1 MLEHHGESANA
12 HQAARLQAADQMM
25 NSLVSGSET
34 MLMPDNVEAVR
45 SLPPCCAAARAPH

>member
-1 MLEHHGESANA
+1 MLEPHGESANA